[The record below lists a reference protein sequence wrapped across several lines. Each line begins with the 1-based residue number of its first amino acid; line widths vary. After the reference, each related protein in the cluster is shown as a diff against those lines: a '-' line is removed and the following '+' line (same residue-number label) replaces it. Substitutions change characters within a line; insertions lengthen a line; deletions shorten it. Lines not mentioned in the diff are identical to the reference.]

1 MNKQLEKAVL
11 KQIGV
16 SKKEFVKNISDYR
29 DASAGISGF
38 IYYSETHEF
47 TMRNQTAII
56 ELLEEMASDFGQEV
70 GEMVAGFGVFRGQMD
85 YEDKK
90 DLYAFLSGSKNIEQ
104 GTVTNVLAWLCVEH
118 LTFLLDN

>member
-1 MNKQLEKAVL
+1 MNKQLQKAVF

-16 SKKEFVKNISDYR
+16 SKKEFVNNLSDYR

-38 IYYSETHEF
+38 IYYSDTHEF

-56 ELLEEMASDFGQEV
+56 ELLEEMADEFGQEV
-70 GEMVAGFGVFRGQMD
+70 GEMVAGFGVFGGQME

-90 DLYAFLSGSKNIEQ
+90 DLYSFLSGSKSVEQ
-104 GTVTNVLAWLCVEH
+104 GAVTNVLAWLCVEH
-118 LTFLLDN
+118 LAFLLDN